1 MQCLSLAGN
10 DSDRGRASA
19 GAVSMDSAPTSL
31 KGMACKGQQ
40 ENGGFGCWPNARR
53 EGRRLRLGEKTKKE
67 TKKKKNAEELVFID
81 HCGWLHWEVGTT
93 SMRLNS
99 NWRPDPSLPVLG
111 LVLWV

>member
-19 GAVSMDSAPTSL
+19 GAVSVDSAPTSL

-67 TKKKKNAEELVFID
+67 TKKKKK
-81 HCGWLHWEVGTT
+81 
-93 SMRLNS
+93 MQR
-99 NWRPDPSLPVLG
+99 NWSLLTIVDGFTGKWGQLA
-111 LVLWV
+111 